1 MMQIRKTRWLRIA
14 LGIGMI
20 ATQAQAAGPLN
31 ITKTMRTVSDPLA
44 NTFPRNIPGA
54 VIDYSITVENPLFNG
69 GAPSPE
75 LIDSIPKNTEL
86 RVDDLPL
93 LSAVSFLGGIPI
105 VSDLLTLAAG
115 PVDFQG
121 TTLLNVTGLTYTFT
135 SLSSDTDTLSFSS
148 DNRKTWTY
156 TPVRNADGYD
166 PAVTDIRLKF
176 NTTQRAGSNYSL
188 RFRVRLR

>member
-1 MMQIRKTRWLRIA
+1 MIQICTRQWLRIA

-31 ITKTMRTVSDPLA
+31 ITKTIRTVSDPVA
-44 NTFPRNIPGA
+44 NVFPRNIPGA
-54 VIDYSITVENPLFNG
+54 VIDYSITVQNPLLNG

-75 LIDSIPKNTEL
+75 FIDSIPANTEL

-93 LSAVSFLGGIPI
+93 LSAVSLIGGLPI
-105 VSDLLTLAAG
+105 VSDLATLAAG

-121 TTLLNVTGLTYTFT
+121 SPLLNGLTYTFN
-135 SLSSDTDTLSFSS
+135 SLASETDSISFSS

-156 TPVRNADGYD
+156 HPIRNADGYD
-166 PAVTDIRLKF
+166 RAVTDIRIKF
-176 NTTQRAGSNYSL
+176 NTTQNAGSNYSL